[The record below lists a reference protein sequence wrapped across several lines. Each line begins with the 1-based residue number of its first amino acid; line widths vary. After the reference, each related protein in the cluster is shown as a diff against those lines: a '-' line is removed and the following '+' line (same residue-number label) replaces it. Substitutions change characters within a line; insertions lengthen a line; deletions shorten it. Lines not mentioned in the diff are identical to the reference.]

1 MCSQENSFKV
11 CAFVSQRTVFA
22 NSIRPATLVVSN
34 EKIREILYD
43 TGENVTR
50 YLSEKYLG
58 IRFHDYGSLVLMPGI
73 IDSHVHVNEP
83 GRTEWEGF
91 DTATRAAATGG
102 VTTIA
107 DMPLNSIP
115 PTTTLDNLK
124 VKAAEAQAKIF
135 VDVAFWGGVIPG
147 NQHELRSLVDAGVVG
162 FKCFL
167 CPSGV
172 DEFPHVSVDD
182 VEKTLMELLP
192 TKTVLAFHAEYEQN
206 ERTNSLIDDPNL
218 YDTFLHSR
226 PDHMEVDAVKLIC
239 DWCTKYNYRCH
250 IVHLSS
256 AECLAL
262 INDAKA
268 RGAPLTVET
277 CYHYLVLAAE
287 DIPESSTEFKCC
299 PPIRRKNNREQLWQ
313 GIKSGTLDMIVSDHS
328 PCVPELKIRG
338 NFLTAWGGISSLQFG
353 LSLMWTAARTRDMSL
368 SEISKLLSSQP
379 ARLCG
384 LDDRKGNL
392 SEGMDADFVIWDPE
406 ETIKIETSNIYHKNK
421 LTPYKGKILFG
432 KVIATVLRG
441 QFIFREGKI
450 VEKSMG
456 NLLLNANF
464 LQTIETQ

>member
-1 MCSQENSFKV
+1 MCSQENSSKI

-22 NSIRPATLVVSN
+22 NSVRPATLVVSN
-34 EKIREILYD
+34 EKIREIVHD
-43 TGENVTR
+43 TGEDVAQ
-50 YLSEKYLG
+50 YLSKKYLG
-58 IRFHDYGSLVLMPGI
+58 IQFHDYGSLVLMPGI
-73 IDSHVHVNEP
+73 IDSHVHINEP
-83 GRTEWEGF
+83 GKTEWEGF
-91 DTATRAAATGG
+91 NTATRAAAAGG
-102 VTTIA
+102 ITTVV
-107 DMPLNSIP
+107 DMPLNSLP
-115 PTTTLDNLK
+115 FTTTLDNLK
-124 VKAAEAQAKIF
+124 IKATEAYSKIF
-135 VDVAFWGGVIPG
+135 VDVAFWGGAIPG

-167 CPSGV
+167 CPSG
-172 DEFPHVSVDD
+172 DGYPHVSVND
-182 VEKTLMELLP
+182 VEKILMELLP
-192 TKTVLAFHAEYEQN
+192 TKSVLAFHAEYEQN
-206 ERTNSLIDDPNL
+206 EKTNPLNGDPNL

-226 PDHMEVDAVKLIC
+226 PDQMEFDAVKLIC

-277 CYHYLVLAAE
+277 CHHYLILSAE
-287 DIPESSTEFKCC
+287 EIPEGSTEFKCC
-299 PPIRRKNNREQLWQ
+299 PPIRRKSNQEQLWQ
-313 GIKSGTLDMIVSDHS
+313 AIKSGTVDMIVSDHS
-328 PCVPELKIRG
+328 PCVPELKTHG

-353 LSLMWTAARTRDMSL
+353 LSLTWTAARTRDISF

-379 ARLCG
+379 ARMCG

-406 ETIKIETSNIYHKNK
+406 ETIKIETNNIYHKNK
-421 LTPYKGKILFG
+421 LTPYQGKILFG

-450 VEKSMG
+450 LDKPVG
-456 NLLLNANF
+456 NLLLNANI
-464 LQTIETQ
+464 LQEIETQ

>member
-22 NSIRPATLVVSN
+22 NSVRPATLVVSN

-43 TGENVTR
+43 TGEDVTR

-91 DTATRAAATGG
+91 DTATRAAAAGG

-124 VKAAEAQAKIF
+124 VKATEARAKIF

-239 DWCTKYNYRCH
+239 DWCTKYNFRCH

-262 INDAKA
+262 INDVKA

-277 CYHYLVLAAE
+277 CHHYLVLAAE
-287 DIPESSTEFKCC
+287 EIPESSTEFKCC

-392 SEGMDADFVIWDPE
+392 SEGMDADFVIWHPE

-421 LTPYKGKILFG
+421 LTPYQGKILFG

-450 VEKSMG
+450 LEKPVG

-464 LQTIETQ
+464 LQAIETQ

>member
-1 MCSQENSFKV
+1 
-11 CAFVSQRTVFA
+11 
-22 NSIRPATLVVSN
+22 
-34 EKIREILYD
+34 
-43 TGENVTR
+43 
-50 YLSEKYLG
+50 
-58 IRFHDYGSLVLMPGI
+58 MPGI

>member
-299 PPIRRKNNREQLWQ
+299 PPIRRKNNRV
-313 GIKSGTLDMIVSDHS
+313 IV
-328 PCVPELKIRG
+328 
-338 NFLTAWGGISSLQFG
+338 
-353 LSLMWTAARTRDMSL
+353 
-368 SEISKLLSSQP
+368 
-379 ARLCG
+379 
-384 LDDRKGNL
+384 
-392 SEGMDADFVIWDPE
+392 
-406 ETIKIETSNIYHKNK
+406 
-421 LTPYKGKILFG
+421 
-432 KVIATVLRG
+432 
-441 QFIFREGKI
+441 
-450 VEKSMG
+450 
-456 NLLLNANF
+456 
-464 LQTIETQ
+464 